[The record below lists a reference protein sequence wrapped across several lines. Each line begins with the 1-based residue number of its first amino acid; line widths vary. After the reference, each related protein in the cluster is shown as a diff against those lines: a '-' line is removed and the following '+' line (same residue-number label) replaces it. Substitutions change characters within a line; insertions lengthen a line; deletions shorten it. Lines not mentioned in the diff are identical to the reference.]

1 MKTNNNS
8 GVEGL
13 GTVGNPPLGAGGF
26 WGRKIHPQKFMMW
39 VAMASISMA
48 FAGLTSGY
56 MVREAQ
62 GNWRSYNLPVVFTFS
77 TVVIFISSIS
87 MIMGVR
93 AFKKREMPKYRLLV
107 TFTLLLGLLFGVLQF
122 TGFYQLYHQLQQVR
136 INGQVLNEF
145 STVRVN
151 GNPSESFL
159 FIIAGLHLAHLLG
172 GIIALFFVF
181 FRAFRTRVKTYNA
194 TGLEIVAT
202 YWHFMDALWIYLF
215 VFFLVNQ

>member
-1 MKTNNNS
+1 M
-8 GVEGL
+8 L
-13 GTVGNPPLGAGGF
+13 
-26 WGRKIHPQKFMMW
+26 W

-62 GNWRSYNLPVVFTFS
+62 GNWRSYNMPAIFGYS
-77 TVVIFISSIS
+77 TAVIFISSIT
-87 MIMGVR
+87 MVIAAR
-93 AFKKREMPKYRLLV
+93 AFKNRAIPRYRWLLSA
-107 TFTLLLGLLFGVLQF
+107 TLFLGVLFGVMQF
-122 TGFYQLYHQLQQVR
+122 AGFYQLYHQLQQVR